1 MDLRTRVTMRSEKGP
16 VRQNNEDCL
25 GVLEAP
31 AVQPGIDAIYI
42 VADGL
47 GGHER
52 GEEASAMAVDLLLK
66 EYGAQEAVEEP
77 VSGDSLESLLARTLC
92 DISQAIY
99 EAGLSGESMHRDP
112 QRAGMATTATVAL
125 LSGGRVHLGHVGDSR
140 AYLLRGGQLTQ
151 LTEDHNLAAQQARAG
166 VWIPEEARAYMSN
179 ALTQAVGLE
188 QPIVPFTDSF
198 AVDEGDRLLLCSDGL
213 HGFMNDQSIAATI
226 LEGGDGAVDALIDRA
241 IARGSTDN
249 ITIILVSFD
258 QPDTGPS

>member
-31 AVQPGIDAIYI
+31 AVRAGIDAIYI

-52 GEEASAMAVDLLLK
+52 GADASAMAVDLLLK
-66 EYGAQEAVEEP
+66 EYGAKEAVEEP
-77 VSGDSLESLLARTLC
+77 VSEDSLESSLARTLC
-92 DISQAIY
+92 DISQAVY

-112 QRAGMATTATVAL
+112 HRAGMATTATVAL
-125 LSGGRVHLGHVGDSR
+125 LSGGRVRLGHVGDSR
-140 AYLLRGGQLTQ
+140 AYLLREGQLTQ
-151 LTEDHNLAAQQARAG
+151 MTEDHTLAAQQARAG
-166 VWIPEEARAYMSN
+166 VRIPEEARAYMSN

-198 AVDEGDRLLLCSDGL
+198 AVEEGDRLLLCSDGL
-213 HGFMNDQSIAATI
+213 HGFLDDETIASIV
-226 LEGGDGAVDALIDRA
+226 LSEEQGKVVDALIARA
-241 IARGSTDN
+241 IDEGSTDN
-249 ITIILVSFD
+249 ITIILVSFERLD
-258 QPDTGPS
+258 EP